1 MFEAMMKRVAG
12 LAEARSQARR
22 REIAERFA
30 EVLPPGVRAQDE
42 QAGVIL
48 SGKDL
53 RRRLALDLRLSRLIA
68 GVIK

>member
-1 MFEAMMKRVAG
+1 MFEAMMKRVAD
-12 LAEARSQARR
+12 LAQARSQARR

-30 EVLPPGVRAQDE
+30 AMLPPGVRAQDE

-48 SGKDL
+48 TGRGL